1 MGGMGKRRTIRVG
14 VMLALAGVA
23 ALTGCTLVTDVSD
36 FEREPP
42 EDAGADA
49 DVQHDADVDADTGR
63 VCAYEA
69 DERRDLVL
77 RLTHFSPHLGDD
89 MEFRVVTRD
98 TPPVQVALGRVL
110 PLDEAETLIEMPGA
124 IPPGSFQIDFYA
136 DVDGSGDYTPAVDGT
151 AVDHSWSREPCVPE
165 DSFRH
170 NFVFQHLET
179 PNLFGSTARVRFVNM
194 PLRDV
199 RFEMRVIEESTG
211 ATVGMVR
218 LPGIDESDFE
228 LEVAGIIDGGF
239 TYRVAFYIDLNGNG
253 AYDPPPVD
261 EAWEI
266 TGIAGGVDL
275 EFEYDD
281 DPGSMA
287 DIGF

>member
-1 MGGMGKRRTIRVG
+1 MGGMGKRRATRVR
-14 VMLALAGVA
+14 VVLALAGVA
-23 ALTGCTLVTDVSD
+23 AITGCTLVTDVSD

-49 DVQHDADVDADTGR
+49 DVDADTGP
-63 VCAYEA
+63 VCAFEA
-69 DERRDLVL
+69 DARRDLVL
-77 RLTHFSPHLGDD
+77 RLTHFSPHVGDA

-98 TPPVQVALGRVL
+98 SPPVQVALGRLL

-124 IPPGSFQIDFYA
+124 IPRGDHQLDFYA
-136 DVDGSGDYTPAVDGT
+136 DVDDSGDYTPPEGGT
-151 AVDHSWSREPCVPE
+151 FVDHSWSRAPCVPE
-165 DSFRH
+165 ESFRH
-170 NFVFQHLET
+170 DFVFQHLEE
-179 PNLFGSTARVRFVNM
+179 PNLFGATARVRFLEM

-199 RFEMRVIEESTG
+199 RFEMRIIEEDTG

-218 LPGIDESDFE
+218 LPEIDAGEFE

-239 TYRVAFYIDLNGNG
+239 TYRVAFYVDLNGNG
-253 AYDPPPVD
+253 TYDPPPVD

-266 TGIAGGVDL
+266 TGITGGVDL

-281 DPGSMA
+281 DPASMA